1 MHLEKAHWIIDNADL
16 FIGEG
21 TPTEEWCLIYKRL
34 TRMSIGELTGESV
47 RGDLMARYARFV
59 RSIEKNYSILCAPRE
74 ISLSRLI
81 TRTKIPPPPFDGE
94 GGLDCLV

>member
-21 TPTEEWCLIYKRL
+21 TPIEEWCLLYKRL

-47 RGDLMARYARFV
+47 RKDIMARYDRF
-59 RSIEKNYSILCAPRE
+59 AP
-74 ISLSRLI
+74 LSKFTQYPEQFYYDFGPFIIIRTFPCCFII
-81 TRTKIPPPPFDGE
+81 TSCI
-94 GGLDCLV
+94 